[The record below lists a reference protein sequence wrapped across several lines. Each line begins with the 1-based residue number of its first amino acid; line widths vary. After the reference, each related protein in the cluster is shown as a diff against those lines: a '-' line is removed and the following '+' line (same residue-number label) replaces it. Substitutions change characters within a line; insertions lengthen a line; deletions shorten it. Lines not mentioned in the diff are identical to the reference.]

1 MDTLNFNDLALA
13 CAPAVHAST
22 AHALVATESGFNP
35 HAIGVVGG
43 QLDRQPRT
51 RAEALATA
59 EHLKAKGWNFSV
71 GLAQIN
77 QKNFERLG
85 LTTASAFDPCENLRA
100 MQRVLTDCL
109 SRDGPGTTP
118 QTAVRQALS
127 CYYSGNAVTGFKHG
141 YVQKVVSAAR

>member
-1 MDTLNFNDLALA
+1 MDVLTFSDLALA
-13 CAPAVHAST
+13 CAPAVHGRT

-59 EHLKAKGWNFSV
+59 QHLQAAGWNFSV

-77 QKNFERLG
+77 VGNFERLAG
-85 LTTASAFDPCENLRA
+85 SSIWRRRPGATNKARPGWSMR
-100 MQRVLTDCL
+100 RR
-109 SRDGPGTTP
+109 SR
-118 QTAVRQALS
+118 
-127 CYYSGNAVTGFKHG
+127 C
-141 YVQKVVSAAR
+141 